1 MNLYNIIISSLLNS
15 FLLILI
21 EGIIFLTL
29 VYTIFSNIFLDII
42 GTVTKQINL
51 FINQTY
57 YLFLP
62 IINNNAGTDVSKES
76 PSFQSSAIKLYSVGT
91 MYNGIIKENKEINL
105 NKLKSY
111 AIYTSVVLGF
121 IILIGIVLYVNKKT
135 YSIKTNTNAL
145 FYNIIISFILFVIFI
160 IVVAFVVFINIEN
173 NIDTNSVQVKLIK
186 IVQQLFT

>member
-15 FLLILI
+15 FLLILV

-42 GTVTKQINL
+42 GNVTKQINL
-51 FINQTY
+51 FINKTY
-57 YLFLP
+57 YVFLP
-62 IINNNAGTDVSKES
+62 NINNNADIDILKES
-76 PSFQSSAIKLYSVGT
+76 SSFQSSAIKLYSLGT
-91 MYNGIIKENKEINL
+91 MYNEIITENKAINL

-111 AIYTSVVLGF
+111 AIFTSIVLGF
-121 IILIGIVLYVNKKT
+121 IILIGIVLYVNEKT

-145 FYNIIISFILFVIFI
+145 FYNVIISFILFVIFI
-160 IVVAFVVFINIEN
+160 IPISFVVFINIQN
-173 NIDTNSVQVKLIK
+173 NIDTNSIQVKFIK

>member
-15 FLLILI
+15 FLLILV

-51 FINQTY
+51 FINKTY
-57 YLFLP
+57 YVFLP
-62 IINNNAGTDVSKES
+62 NINNNADINVLKES
-76 PSFQSSAIKLYSVGT
+76 PSFQSSAIKLYSLGT
-91 MYNGIIKENKEINL
+91 MYNEIITENKAINL

-111 AIYTSVVLGF
+111 AIFTSIVLGF
-121 IILIGIVLYVNKKT
+121 IILIGIVLYVNEKT

-145 FYNIIISFILFVIFI
+145 FYNVIISFILFVIFI
-160 IVVAFVVFINIEN
+160 IAISFVVFINMEN
-173 NIDTNSVQVKLIK
+173 NIDTNSVQVKFIK